1 MDASVEIQAALLT
14 QEKMRELIKVSQEG
28 DKEARRMMVEGNTR
42 LVWSIVQRFASR
54 GADPE
59 DLFQIGCIGLMK
71 SIDKFDL
78 SYEVKFSTYAVPM
91 IVGEIQRFLRDD
103 GMVKVSRS
111 IRELSFKIRHATD
124 DYIKKHGKSPSI
136 SEVAEVLEVSVDEVI
151 LASDALRDPAS
162 LHEQLYESEGD
173 SLTLM
178 DQLRDDR
185 SERVFD
191 HIPLRDVI
199 SKLNKRDQTII
210 YMRYYLDCTQSDI
223 AERIGIS
230 QVQVSRLEKK
240 ILAQLKSWMG
250 VNAEE
255 SIDKSEDGL
264 KTWKQLFQSL
274 KDGEE
279 WFYTSFGKDKT
290 FDATAQIGASMGYAC
305 SAALY

>member
-1 MDASVEIQAALLT
+1 MDASVENKHALLS
-14 QEKMRELIKVSQEG
+14 QEKMRELIKLSQEG
-28 DKEARRMMVEGNTR
+28 DKEARKMMIEGNTR

-78 SYEVKFSTYAVPM
+78 SYDVKFSTYAVPM

-124 DYIKKHGKSPSI
+124 KLVKESGQAPTL
-136 SEVAEVLEVSVDEVI
+136 AEIAEMLEVSLEDVI

-162 LHEQLYESEGD
+162 LHEQLYENDGD

-185 SERVFD
+185 SEKVFN

-199 SKLNKRDQTII
+199 TRLNKRDQTII
-210 YMRYYLDCTQSDI
+210 YMRYYLDYTQSDI

-240 ILAQLKSWMG
+240 ILAQLKAWMG
-250 VNAEE
+250 ANMEE
-255 SIDKSEDGL
+255 STEKVRT
-264 KTWKQLFQSL
+264 K
-274 KDGEE
+274 
-279 WFYTSFGKDKT
+279 
-290 FDATAQIGASMGYAC
+290 
-305 SAALY
+305 

>member
-1 MDASVEIQAALLT
+1 MDASVEVKPALLS

-28 DKEARRMMVEGNTR
+28 DKEARRTMVEGNTR

-124 DYIKKHGKSPSI
+124 DYIKLHGKSPSI
-136 SEVAEVLEVSVDEVI
+136 SEVAAVLEVTVDDIV

-250 VNAEE
+250 VDPEE
-255 SIDKSEDGL
+255 IMIKVRTD
-264 KTWKQLFQSL
+264 
-274 KDGEE
+274 
-279 WFYTSFGKDKT
+279 
-290 FDATAQIGASMGYAC
+290 
-305 SAALY
+305 

>member
-1 MDASVEIQAALLT
+1 MDTSVERQDALLS
-14 QEKMRELIKVSQEG
+14 QEKMRLLIQQSQEG
-28 DKEARRMMVEGNTR
+28 DKDARRMMVEGNTR

-54 GADPE
+54 GADLE

-124 DYIKKHGKSPSI
+124 DYIKNHGRSPSV
-136 SEVAEVLEVSVDEVI
+136 SEIAEVLDVSIDEVI

-162 LHEQLYESEGD
+162 LHEQLYENEGD

-185 SERVFD
+185 SERFFD
-191 HIPLRDVI
+191 HIPLRDVV

-210 YMRYYLDCTQSDI
+210 YMRYYLDYTQSDI

-240 ILAQLKSWMG
+240 ILAQLKNWMS
-250 VNAEE
+250 AQPEE
-255 SIDKSEDGL
+255 SDNKVRTE
-264 KTWKQLFQSL
+264 
-274 KDGEE
+274 
-279 WFYTSFGKDKT
+279 
-290 FDATAQIGASMGYAC
+290 
-305 SAALY
+305 

>member
-1 MDASVEIQAALLT
+1 MDASVEVQAALLS

-28 DKEARRMMVEGNTR
+28 DKEARRMMVEANTR

-103 GMVKVSRS
+103 GMVKVSCS

-124 DYIKKHGKSPSI
+124 DYIKKHGKSRFI
-136 SEVAEVLEVSVDEVI
+136 SEVAAVLDVSVDDI
-151 LASDALRDPAS
+151 IFASDALRDPAS

-191 HIPLRDVI
+191 HI
-199 SKLNKRDQTII
+199 S
-210 YMRYYLDCTQSDI
+210 
-223 AERIGIS
+223 
-230 QVQVSRLEKK
+230 
-240 ILAQLKSWMG
+240 
-250 VNAEE
+250 
-255 SIDKSEDGL
+255 
-264 KTWKQLFQSL
+264 
-274 KDGEE
+274 
-279 WFYTSFGKDKT
+279 
-290 FDATAQIGASMGYAC
+290 AS
-305 SAALY
+305 

>member
-1 MDASVEIQAALLT
+1 MDTSVERQDALLS
-14 QEKMRELIKVSQEG
+14 QEKMRLLIQQSQEG
-28 DKEARRMMVEGNTR
+28 DKDARRMMVEGNTR

-54 GADPE
+54 GADLE

-124 DYIKKHGKSPSI
+124 DYIKNHGRSPSV
-136 SEVAEVLEVSVDEVI
+136 SEIAEVLDVSIDEVI

-162 LHEQLYESEGD
+162 LHEQLYENEGD

-185 SERVFD
+185 SERFFD
-191 HIPLRDVI
+191 HIPLRDVV

-210 YMRYYLDCTQSDI
+210 YMRYYLDYTQSDI

-240 ILAQLKSWMG
+240 ILAQLKNWMS
-250 VNAEE
+250 AQPEE
-255 SIDKSEDGL
+255 SDDKVRTD
-264 KTWKQLFQSL
+264 
-274 KDGEE
+274 
-279 WFYTSFGKDKT
+279 
-290 FDATAQIGASMGYAC
+290 
-305 SAALY
+305 

>member
-1 MDASVEIQAALLT
+1 MEASVEKQHALLS
-14 QEKMRELIKVSQEG
+14 QEKMRELIKESQAG

-54 GADPE
+54 GADLE

-91 IVGEIQRFLRDD
+91 IVGEIQRYLRDD
-103 GMVKVSRS
+103 GMVKVGRT
-111 IRELSFKIRHATD
+111 IRELSYKIRHATD
-124 DYIKKHGKSPSI
+124 DFFKKNGRSPSI
-136 SEVAEVLEVSVDEVI
+136 SEMAEILEVKQEDII

-162 LHEQLYESEGD
+162 LHEQLYESDGD

-199 SKLNKRDQTII
+199 TRLNKRDQTII
-210 YMRYYLDCTQSDI
+210 YMRYYLDYTQSDI
-223 AERIGIS
+223 AKRIGIS

-240 ILAQLKSWMG
+240 ILTQMKTWMG
-250 VNAEE
+250 ADAEE
-255 SIDKSEDGL
+255 
-264 KTWKQLFQSL
+264 
-274 KDGEE
+274 
-279 WFYTSFGKDKT
+279 
-290 FDATAQIGASMGYAC
+290 
-305 SAALY
+305 ALEKVRRP

>member
-1 MDASVEIQAALLT
+1 MDTSVERQDALLS
-14 QEKMRELIKVSQEG
+14 QEKMRMLIQQSQEG
-28 DKEARRMMVEGNTR
+28 DKDARRMMVEGNTR

-54 GADPE
+54 GADLE

-78 SYEVKFSTYAVPM
+78 SYDVKFSTYAVPM

-124 DYIKKHGKSPSI
+124 DYIKNHGRSPSVTEI
-136 SEVAEVLEVSVDEVI
+136 AEVLDVSIDEVI

-162 LHEQLYESEGD
+162 LHEQLYENEGD

-185 SERVFD
+185 SERFFD
-191 HIPLRDVI
+191 HIPLRDVV

-210 YMRYYLDCTQSDI
+210 YMRYYLDYTQSDI

-240 ILAQLKSWMG
+240 ILAQLKMWMSG
-250 VNAEE
+250 QQEE
-255 SIDKSEDGL
+255 SDSKVRMD
-264 KTWKQLFQSL
+264 
-274 KDGEE
+274 
-279 WFYTSFGKDKT
+279 
-290 FDATAQIGASMGYAC
+290 
-305 SAALY
+305 

>member
-1 MDASVEIQAALLT
+1 MDASVENKHALLS
-14 QEKMRELIKVSQEG
+14 QEKMREYIQRSQDG
-28 DKEARRMMVEGNTR
+28 DQEARKMMVEGNTR
-42 LVWSIVQRFASR
+42 LVWSIVQRFTSR

-78 SYEVKFSTYAVPM
+78 SYDVKFSTYAVPM

-124 DYIKKHGKSPSI
+124 RYVKEHGTAPTLV
-136 SEVAEVLEVSVDEVI
+136 EVAEMLDVKIEDVI
-151 LASDALRDPAS
+151 LSSDALRDPAS

-185 SERVFD
+185 SEKVFD

-199 SKLNKRDQTII
+199 TRLNKRDQTII
-210 YMRYYLDCTQSDI
+210 YMRYYLDYTQSDI
-223 AERIGIS
+223 AKRIGIS

-240 ILAQLKSWMG
+240 ILAQLKKWMG
-250 VNAEE
+250 ENLEE
-255 SIDKSEDGL
+255 SIK
-264 KTWKQLFQSL
+264 KVRTN
-274 KDGEE
+274 
-279 WFYTSFGKDKT
+279 
-290 FDATAQIGASMGYAC
+290 
-305 SAALY
+305 

>member
-1 MDASVEIQAALLT
+1 MDTSVERQDALLS
-14 QEKMRELIKVSQEG
+14 QEKMRVLIQQSQDG
-28 DKEARRMMVEGNTR
+28 DKDARRMMVEGNTR

-54 GADPE
+54 GADLE

-124 DYIKKHGKSPSI
+124 DYVKNHGRSPSV
-136 SEVAEVLEVSVDEVI
+136 SEIAEVLDVSIDEVI

-162 LHEQLYESEGD
+162 LHEQLYENEGD

-185 SERVFD
+185 SERFFD
-191 HIPLRDVI
+191 HIPLRDVV

-210 YMRYYLDCTQSDI
+210 YMRYYLDYTQSDI

-240 ILAQLKSWMG
+240 ILAQLKTWMS
-250 VNAEE
+250 AQPEE
-255 SIDKSEDGL
+255 SE
-264 KTWKQLFQSL
+264 
-274 KDGEE
+274 
-279 WFYTSFGKDKT
+279 GKVRT
-290 FDATAQIGASMGYAC
+290 E
-305 SAALY
+305 

>member
-1 MDASVEIQAALLT
+1 MDASVEKQPALLT
-14 QEKMRELIKVSQEG
+14 QEYMRELIQTSQDG
-28 DKEARRMMVEGNTR
+28 DKEARRIMVEGNTR

-136 SEVAEVLEVSVDEVI
+136 SEVAAVLEVSVDDVI

-185 SERVFD
+185 SEKVFD

-199 SKLNKRDQTII
+199 TKLSKRDQTII

-240 ILAQLKSWMG
+240 ILAQLKIWMG
-250 VNAEE
+250 VDADEI
-255 SIDKSEDGL
+255 IDKVRME
-264 KTWKQLFQSL
+264 
-274 KDGEE
+274 
-279 WFYTSFGKDKT
+279 
-290 FDATAQIGASMGYAC
+290 
-305 SAALY
+305 

>member
-1 MDASVEIQAALLT
+1 MDLSVDKQDVLLS
-14 QEKMRELIKVSQEG
+14 QEKMRELIQASQDG
-28 DKEARRMMVEGNTR
+28 DKEARRLMVEGNTR

-54 GADPE
+54 GADLE

-78 SYEVKFSTYAVPM
+78 SFDVKFSTYAVPM

-124 DYIKKHGKSPSI
+124 DYVKKHGKSPSI
-136 SEVAEVLEVSVDEVI
+136 SEIAEVLEVSIDDVI

-178 DQLRDDR
+178 DQLRDNR
-185 SERVFD
+185 SEKVFD

-199 SKLNKRDQTII
+199 SRLNKRDQTII

-223 AERIGIS
+223 ADRIGIS

-240 ILAQLKSWMG
+240 ILAQLKTWMG

-255 SIDKSEDGL
+255 SIEKVRTE
-264 KTWKQLFQSL
+264 
-274 KDGEE
+274 
-279 WFYTSFGKDKT
+279 
-290 FDATAQIGASMGYAC
+290 
-305 SAALY
+305 

>member
-1 MDASVEIQAALLT
+1 MDASVEKKHALLS
-14 QEKMRELIKVSQEG
+14 QEKMRELIKESQAG
-28 DKEARRMMVEGNTR
+28 DQEARKMMVEGNTR
-42 LVWSIVQRFASR
+42 LVWSIVQRFTSR

-78 SYEVKFSTYAVPM
+78 SYNVKFSTYAVPM

-124 DYIKKHGKSPSI
+124 HYIKENGQTPTL
-136 SEVAEVLEVSVDEVI
+136 SEVAEILDVKIEDVI
-151 LASDALRDPAS
+151 LSSDALRDPAS

-185 SERVFD
+185 SEKVFN

-199 SKLNKRDQTII
+199 TKLNKRDQTII
-210 YMRYYLDCTQSDI
+210 YMRYYLDYTQSDI
-223 AERIGIS
+223 AKRIGIS

-240 ILAQLKSWMG
+240 ILTQLKKWMG
-250 VNAEE
+250 ENIEE
-255 SIDKSEDGL
+255 SIK
-264 KTWKQLFQSL
+264 KVRTN
-274 KDGEE
+274 
-279 WFYTSFGKDKT
+279 
-290 FDATAQIGASMGYAC
+290 
-305 SAALY
+305 